1 MGEAE
6 SSAAAVAADA
16 VLKAPCPAAG
26 PAAPVSAEPAP
37 QAAPEEAAS
46 AASSVSSAA
55 SAMTVMTVAA
65 APPPPPPPLPV
76 PVVWSPEVEVCLFHA
91 MLGHKPVGV
100 NRHFHMIC
108 IRDKFSQNIGR
119 QISSK
124 VIWDHLSTMY
134 DMQALHE
141 SEILPFPNSEKNF
154 NLPEEIIQEVKEGKV
169 MIEDDVKEEIKEEM
183 ESHAG
188 PEEVY
193 ASMGSLAKASEK
205 PSSKEKERSSSES
218 GSKEGAD
225 KRKRNRVT
233 EKVLNANSNPSSPS
247 AAKRRRT

>member
-1 MGEAE
+1 C
-6 SSAAAVAADA
+6 SLHR
-16 VLKAPCPAAG
+16 VL
-26 PAAPVSAEPAP
+26 
-37 QAAPEEAAS
+37 
-46 AASSVSSAA
+46 
-55 SAMTVMTVAA
+55 
-65 APPPPPPPLPV
+65 PP
-76 PVVWSPEVEVCLFHA
+76 
-91 MLGHKPVGV
+91 GV

-141 SEILPFPNSEKNF
+141 SEILPFPNIEKNF
-154 NLPEEIIQEVKEGKV
+154 ALPDEMIQEVREGKV
-169 MIEDDVKEEIKEEM
+169 MIEEEVKEEIKEEM
-183 ESHAG
+183 ETHAG
-188 PEEVY
+188 PEEVF
-193 ASMGSLAKASEK
+193 APSGSLGKTSEK
-205 PSSKEKERSSSES
+205 PSSKEKEKTSSDP
-218 GSKEGAD
+218 GSKEGSD